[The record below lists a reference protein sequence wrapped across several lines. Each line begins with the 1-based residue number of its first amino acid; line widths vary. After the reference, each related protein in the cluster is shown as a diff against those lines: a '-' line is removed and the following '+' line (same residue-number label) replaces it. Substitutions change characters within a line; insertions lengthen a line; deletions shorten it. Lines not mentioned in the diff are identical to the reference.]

1 MKEKKKKIL
10 QNNRGITG
18 IDLAVSLIVATIF
31 IGLLTG
37 LMTNIYK
44 TSLEIQ
50 KSANAM
56 AYATIILEKVDEK
69 AYEQVTED
77 FITTL
82 GDEVSLDTTNYQFSL
97 SVIPIKEL
105 EDDIIKKVELRVRY
119 TINGEEKTMII
130 SKLKIREL

>member
-97 SVIPIKEL
+97 SVIPIEEL